1 MEVEQFENQE
11 DFSNKEKENQFYPVE
26 IDGNEIQN
34 KELTFETIHK
44 KTTTTTGL
52 NISEVQNI
60 KEIVNNINNINGI
73 NKKDLSYPDLEEI
86 PLVKIKNDEYLKSE
100 VKSEVKI
107 SDYFNRI
114 NIDNNNNKFYDRRY
128 NLCNNCHVNNN
139 DYYCHE
145 CRKNLCKKCN
155 EDIDIC
161 GHKYPKV
168 LDLGELSE
176 KADIAKNNINE
187 MINKINI
194 IFMKPKQ
201 EKPKEQIQKIYDEED
216 LDFDQNKKEIDEALI
231 SYKKTDDIKLIERII
246 GANYINYFH
255 YINIFECEEYLKN
268 RYDKCFNKC
277 CLKINYKVSKNR
289 DEIQI
294 FGDNFVKNN
303 KDKLFLIINNRYSE
317 LISTKKILKDDYLE
331 VILVQKSDI
340 KITNL
345 SYMFQNCIH
354 LDNFDKYK
362 EHDLIDFNDVEDI
375 SYMFNKCTRIEEL
388 NLSLFGTFEKAKS
401 MKDTFSEC
409 TLLKKIIG
417 MDKWNTTNVETMAGM
432 FKECSELFN
441 IEGIEKFNTQNVKDF
456 SEMFYKCET
465 LKSIPDI
472 SNWNMGKAET
482 LYGMFKKCKSLEE
495 SPKISNWNKTIKNV
509 TTMKEIFNECSKL
522 KSLPDFSQWDMRNVE
537 NIAEMFKGCR
547 ALKSFPDYSKWK
559 NFKNTVNTE
568 GIFDKCP
575 YYSY

>member
-1 MEVEQFENQE
+1 MEDEQYVLNENQG
-11 DFSNKEKENQFYPVE
+11 DISNKEKENNFYPVE
-26 IDGNEIQN
+26 FDSNRKKM
-34 KELTFETIHK
+34 KEFTLNTIHEK
-44 KTTTTTGL
+44 TTTTGL
-52 NISEVQNI
+52 NTSEVPKVQ
-60 KEIVNNINNINGI
+60 EIVNNINSFNGI
-73 NKKDLSYPDLEEI
+73 DKKNLPYPDLVEI
-86 PLVKIKNDEYLKSE
+86 PEIKIKNDEYLKSE
-100 VKSEVKI
+100 IKSEVKI
-107 SDYFNRI
+107 SGYFNRI
-114 NIDNNNNKFYDRRY
+114 NIDNNNKFYDKTY

-139 DYYCHE
+139 VYYCYE
-145 CRKNLCKKCN
+145 CRKNLCKKCKEN
-155 EDIDIC
+155 IDIC
-161 GHKYPKV
+161 DHIYPIV
-168 LDLGELSE
+168 LDLGEF
-176 KADIAKNNINE
+176 KKTDIAKKNILE
-187 MINKINI
+187 IINKINI

-201 EKPKEQIQKIYDEED
+201 EKAKEQLQKIYDEKD
-216 LDFDQNKKEIDEALI
+216 LDIDQNKKEIDNPI
-231 SYKKTDDIKLIERII
+231 DSYKKTDDIKLIERII

-255 YINIFECEEYLKN
+255 CVNIFECEEYLKN
-268 RYDKCFNKC
+268 RYYICFNKC
-277 CLKINYKVSKNR
+277 CLKINYKDLRIGNK
-289 DEIQI
+289 IQI
-294 FGDNFVKNN
+294 FGDDFVNNN
-303 KDKLFLIINNRYSE
+303 KDKLFLIINNRYSD
-317 LISTKKILKDDYLE
+317 LISSKKINDDYLE

-362 EHDLIDFNDVEDI
+362 EHNLIDFNDVEDI

-417 MDKWNTTNVETMAGM
+417 MDKWNTKNVETMAGM

-441 IEGIEKFNTQNVKDF
+441 IEGIEKFNTQNIKDF
-456 SEMFYKCET
+456 SEMFCKCET

-482 LYGMFKKCKSLEE
+482 LYGMFKECKSLEE
-495 SPKISNWNKTIKNV
+495 SPKISNWNKTIKNI
-509 TTMKEIFNECSKL
+509 TTMKEMFNECSKL
-522 KSLPDFSQWDMRNVE
+522 KSLPDFSQWDMSNVE

>member
-1 MEVEQFENQE
+1 MEVEQFEIDENQE

-26 IDGNEIQN
+26 VDGNEIQN

-60 KEIVNNINNINGI
+60 QEIVNNINNINGI

-86 PLVKIKNDEYLKSE
+86 PLIKIKNDEYL
-100 VKSEVKI
+100 KSEVKI

-139 DYYCHE
+139 VYYCHN
-145 CRKNLCKKCN
+145 CKKNLCN
-155 EDIDIC
+155 ECHENIDIC
-161 GHKYPKV
+161 DHIYPIV
-168 LDLGELSE
+168 LDLGEFK
-176 KADIAKNNINE
+176 KADIAKKNILE
-187 MINKINI
+187 IINKIY
-194 IFMKPKQ
+194 MKPKQ
-201 EKPKEQIQKIYDEED
+201 EKSKEKLQTIYDEKD
-216 LDFDQNKKEIDEALI
+216 LNIDQNKKEIDNPI
-231 SYKKTDDIKLIERII
+231 DSYKKTDDIELIIRII
-246 GANYINYFH
+246 GVNYTNFFH
-255 YINIFECEEYLKN
+255 YINIFECEQYLKN
-268 RYDKCFNKC
+268 RYDICCHKC
-277 CLKINYKVSKNR
+277 CLKINYKDLRIGNK
-289 DEIQI
+289 IQI

-303 KDKLFLIINNRYSE
+303 KDKLFLIINNRKSD
-317 LISTKKILKDDYLE
+317 LISTIKIKDDYLE

-345 SYMFQNCIH
+345 SYMLQNCIH

-362 EHDLIDFNDVEDI
+362 EHNLIDFNDVEDI
-375 SYMFNKCTRIEEL
+375 SFMFNKCNVIKEL
-388 NLSLFGTFEKAKS
+388 NLSLFGTFEKVKS
-401 MKDTFSEC
+401 MKETFSEC
-409 TLLKKIIG
+409 RLLKKIIG
-417 MDKWNTTNVETMAGM
+417 MDKWNTINVETMAGM

-456 SEMFYKCET
+456 SEMFCKCET

-482 LYGMFKKCKSLEE
+482 LYGMFKECKSLEE
-495 SPKISNWNKTIKNV
+495 SPKISNWNKTIKNI
-509 TTMKEIFNECSKL
+509 TTMKEMFHDCSKL
-522 KSLPDFSQWDMRNVE
+522 KNLPDFSQWDMSNVE

-575 YYSY
+575 YYKN

>member
-1 MEVEQFENQE
+1 MEVEQFEIDENQE

-60 KEIVNNINNINGI
+60 QEIVNNINNINGI

-86 PLVKIKNDEYLKSE
+86 PLIKIKNDEYL
-100 VKSEVKI
+100 KSEVKI

-139 DYYCHE
+139 VYYCHN
-145 CRKNLCKKCN
+145 CKKNLCN
-155 EDIDIC
+155 ECHENIDIC
-161 GHKYPKV
+161 DHISM
-168 LDLGELSE
+168 DIIELGESS
-176 KADIAKNNINE
+176 KNVDIAKKSIDE
-187 MINKINI
+187 IINKIY
-194 IFMKPKQ
+194 MKPKQ
-201 EKPKEQIQKIYDEED
+201 EKSKEKLQTIYDEKD
-216 LDFDQNKKEIDEALI
+216 LNIDQNKKEIDNPI
-231 SYKKTDDIKLIERII
+231 DSYKKTDDIELIQRII
-246 GANYINYFH
+246 RANYINYYH

-277 CLKINYKVSKNR
+277 CLKINYKVPKNR

-345 SYMFQNCIH
+345 SYMFQECIY
-354 LDNFDKYK
+354 LNNFEKFK
-362 EHDLIDFNDVEDI
+362 FHDLIDFNDVEDI
-375 SYMFNKCTRIEEL
+375 SYMFNKCNIIKEL
-388 NLSLFGTFEKAKS
+388 NLNLFGSFKKVKS
-401 MKDTFSEC
+401 MEGTFSKC
-409 TLLKKIIG
+409 TLLKKING
-417 MDKWNTTNVETMAGM
+417 MDKWNTKNVETMAGM
-432 FKECSELFN
+432 FKECLDLSS
-441 IEGIEKFNTQNVKDF
+441 IEGIEIFDTRNVKDF
-456 SEMFYKCET
+456 SEMFSKCET
-465 LKSIPDI
+465 LENIPDI
-472 SNWNMGKAET
+472 SNWDMGKAKS
-482 LYGMFKKCKSLEE
+482 LNGMFKKCRNLEKL
-495 SPKISNWNKTIKNV
+495 PNISNWSKTIKNII
-509 TTMKEIFNECSKL
+509 TMEKMFKECSKI
-522 KSLPDFSQWDMRNVE
+522 KNLPDFSQWDMSNVE
-537 NIAEMFKGCR
+537 NISEMFKGCR
-547 ALKSFPDYSKWK
+547 ALTSFPDYSKWK
-559 NFKNTVNTE
+559 NLKKIVNTDGVFE
-568 GIFDKCP
+568 NCP
-575 YYSY
+575 YYNN